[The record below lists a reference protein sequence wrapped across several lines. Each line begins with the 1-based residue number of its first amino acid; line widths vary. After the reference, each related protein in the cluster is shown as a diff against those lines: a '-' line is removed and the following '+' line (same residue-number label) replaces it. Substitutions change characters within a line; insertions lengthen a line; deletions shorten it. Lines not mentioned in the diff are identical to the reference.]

1 MSNPDSIVSILLD
14 ENNEEPIA
22 LTSDI
27 GRTIKYDQIA
37 VIPLEGKLY
46 AILKPLDKIKGI
58 SDDQAILFY
67 VNEEN
72 DSLVVVQDNE
82 ILEKVYQIYL
92 KMLEN

>member
-14 ENNEEPIA
+14 ENNEEPIE
-22 LTSDI
+22 LTSDT